1 MKSPPSGGLD
11 VSCSWTSVPV
21 KLQHVSASWNSPR
34 KDLKKSWIG
43 PSPWMNWD
51 ALQNPVMPGVC
62 LKETIMGATRFG
74 NSLWQQQLN
83 HGTWAPGGML
93 NARASVTCP
102 RPLGVET
109 ARITNS
115 LTLSSWEASIII
127 HELNVVSGGSV
138 EVRHVGKTQCEA
150 VMMRS
155 LRGLHPTLEPPEHGW
170 LQLRSQGRWTS
181 QSGRGQVPKVVLIFL
196 LYWKWGW
203 GRW

>member
-1 MKSPPSGGLD
+1 
-11 VSCSWTSVPV
+11 
-21 KLQHVSASWNSPR
+21 
-34 KDLKKSWIG
+34 
-43 PSPWMNWD
+43 
-51 ALQNPVMPGVC
+51 
-62 LKETIMGATRFG
+62 
-74 NSLWQQQLN
+74 
-83 HGTWAPGGML
+83 ML

-196 LYWKWGW
+196 LQDSCHVPHHSRLGPAPSLSLISHHLHQKWGRRSRGVGGKPRFW
-203 GRW
+203 SQILRFTF